1 MTATTAQQGESAERP
16 AEAPLRVLLVED
28 DSHIGRLVESGFT
41 SAGHHCDWAKTGTR
55 GLESAL
61 TQRYD
66 VVVLDMMLPELSG
79 LEVLKK
85 LRSEGVRTPLLVLTA
100 MGSVDDR
107 VAGLRAGADD
117 YIVKPFAFTEL
128 FARVDAVCRRSGHR
142 PSPVLTSGPV
152 SLDLTNRRV
161 TASGKHVDLTPT
173 EFTILE
179 LLMRNAGQVTTRKAL
194 CEHVWEGDWDG
205 VTNVI
210 EVHINRLRN
219 KLAQT
224 GNDGM
229 IQTVRGRGYS
239 LRSGS

>member
-1 MTATTAQQGESAERP
+1 MATILIIEDDARVRSALARAMERCGHAVATAPTAMDGLRLAVAERP
-16 AEAPLRVLLVED
+16 EV
-28 DSHIGRLVESGFT
+28 I
-41 SAGHHCDWAKTGTR
+41 
-55 GLESAL
+55 
-61 TQRYD
+61 
-66 VVVLDMMLPELSG
+66 VLDLGLPDVDGGDL
-79 LEVLKK
+79 
-85 LRSEGVRTPLLVLTA
+85 LRMIRGVSRVPVIIATARDDEREIVRLL
-100 MGSVDDR
+100 D
-107 VAGLRAGADD
+107 AGADD

-239 LRSGS
+239 LRSGA

>member
-1 MTATTAQQGESAERP
+1 MTVTIASQGGTTEKSAES
-16 AEAPLRVLLVED
+16 PLRVLLVED
-28 DSHIGRLVESGFT
+28 DSHIGRLVESGLIA
-41 SAGHHCDWAKTGTR
+41 AGHQCDWAKTGTR
-55 GLESAL
+55 GLEAAL

-66 VVVLDMMLPELSG
+66 VVILDMMLPEIGG
-79 LEVLKK
+79 LEVLTR
-85 LRSEGVRTPLLVLTA
+85 LRAEGVRTPLLALTA

-117 YIVKPFAFTEL
+117 YIVKPFAFSEL
-128 FARVDAVCRRSGHR
+128 FARVDAVCRRSSHR
-142 PSPVLTSGPV
+142 PSPVLTAGSIR
-152 SLDLTNRRV
+152 LDLTNRRV
-161 TASGKHVDLTPT
+161 TANDKHIDLTPT

-219 KLAQT
+219 KLAHT

-239 LRSGS
+239 LRAGA